1 MVAAL
6 QCHDDINVCRICI
19 GWLRRER
26 AGSTCRRHY
35 RWPTWRSRSTSTRR
49 PGSASKSTTTV
60 SPSSGLND
68 QHVFDVDL
76 KPALSPETNGAGCYI
91 VLDDVDGW
99 HDRLVSA
106 GLPVTAVEDMPWGM
120 HEFTLTDPS
129 GNHIRIGQKHWLPVL
144 SGGPSARLYRP
155 GVFTLSLQSRGARD
169 TSGYRRRSGHVFDTC
184 GT

>member
-129 GNHIRIGQKHWLPVL
+129 GNHIRIGQKHWLTAA
-144 SGGPSARLYRP
+144 GPEAAWLR
-155 GVFTLSLQSRGARD
+155 
-169 TSGYRRRSGHVFDTC
+169 
-184 GT
+184 